1 MCCPAV
7 CLPVCQA
14 QELSQAEAGDGG
26 LAELISRAAEG
37 STVLGDGGLQADV
50 DYDRLAATGGWAG
63 LDDACRQGSSGVS
76 D

>member
-1 MCCPAV
+1 M

-37 STVLGDGGLQADV
+37 STVLGGGGLQADV
-50 DYDRLAATGGWAG
+50 DYDRLAAAGGWAG
-63 LDDACRQGSSGVS
+63 LDARMQAGQQRCV
-76 D
+76 